1 MSKQI
6 LVPDVG
12 EADEVSVIEI
22 LVNIGDVVSVDD
34 SLVVLESEKAS
45 MEIPS
50 PFAGRVTSITIK
62 EGDEVDEGDLCWRWI
77 LQGQTM
83 RKMPLQLVKRLKE
96 ANKVQTLM
104 LKRHHPIVRQIM
116 PPPRMSQRRLRRT
129 SLLLR

>member
-62 EGDEVDEGDLCWRWI
+62 EGDEVDEGDLLLELDAAR
-77 LQGQTM
+77 TNNEEDAASAS
-83 RKMPLQLVKRLKE
+83 KE
-96 ANKVQTLM
+96 PKGSKESADGDAKAPSSDSQANNASAEDVACLLYTS
-104 LKRHHPIVRQIM
+104 PS
-116 PPPRMSQRRLRRT
+116 PRD
-129 SLLLR
+129 

>member
-22 LVNIGDVVSVDD
+22 LVDVGDVVSVDD

-50 PFAGRVTSITIK
+50 PFAPT
-62 EGDEVDEGDLCWRWI
+62 
-77 LQGQTM
+77 
-83 RKMPLQLVKRLKE
+83 
-96 ANKVQTLM
+96 
-104 LKRHHPIVRQIM
+104 
-116 PPPRMSQRRLRRT
+116 RRT
-129 SLLLR
+129 VPLAVTFRRFSPAQRCTTSASTTFSVHPQTSRKAT

>member
-50 PFAGRVTSITIK
+50 PFAGRVTSITIE
-62 EGDEVDEGDLCWRWI
+62 EGDEVDER
-77 LQGQTM
+77 
-83 RKMPLQLVKRLKE
+83 
-96 ANKVQTLM
+96 
-104 LKRHHPIVRQIM
+104 
-116 PPPRMSQRRLRRT
+116 
-129 SLLLR
+129 